1 MNATQIL
8 ENKNYSTAMLFIVFS
23 YAFIGIHAHHLA
35 NVFLGLILVGSIP
48 LFVVHKS
55 ALFKNPLFIILLLI
69 LLVEILSWVNS
80 LIFAP
85 DFASSGPKLDRLA
98 KLYVFFF
105 MAYWLKGKQENVIYL
120 WLLFILG
127 FIFTIFLNNDFTTL
141 LELMQSG
148 QRVDLSI
155 KNAQWD
161 SMLAGTSL
169 LMSVFLFYA
178 TLKSSNTLKVKLS
191 FLALL
196 SLFIMLF
203 SYLVLVTQS
212 RQIWL
217 GLVSIAIAGPLIY
230 LVLNKGKN
238 IKVVLFS
245 LAGVALLLFLLGN
258 SQTVQKRLSQEHETV
273 HSLIQNQESIKMSS
287 IGIRINSW
295 LEAKDWIVRHPILGL
310 DSKAIPEVIRQSDR
324 FDESFKKQFG
334 HLHNFFIETLVA
346 YGFSGFLLILAMYY
360 LIIKSISESSLKESE
375 KKYYLLAGI
384 SFSVYWL
391 IINNFESFNSRSLGI
406 FTHNVIFASFYT
418 FYITAYLNQSDKKEV
433 L

>member
-1 MNATQIL
+1 
-8 ENKNYSTAMLFIVFS
+8 
-23 YAFIGIHAHHLA
+23 
-35 NVFLGLILVGSIP
+35 
-48 LFVVHKS
+48 
-55 ALFKNPLFIILLLI
+55 
-69 LLVEILSWVNS
+69 
-80 LIFAP
+80 
-85 DFASSGPKLDRLA
+85 
-98 KLYVFFF
+98 

-384 SFSVYWL
+384 SFSIYWL